1 MTIYVDAMA
10 YANGIGTKERPY
22 KTIQEAANVARPGDT
37 VLVSP
42 GVYREAVNP
51 IYAGT

>member
-22 KTIQEAANVARPGDT
+22 KTIQEAANVARP
-37 VLVSP
+37 
-42 GVYREAVNP
+42 
-51 IYAGT
+51 